1 MICHSPASFWEA
13 TAAASQTSK
22 PHCLTA
28 AQHGALLHGRFP
40 GEATG
45 HVAVATNGSGER
57 WREKVYAVCELPE
70 VLPYYAGR
78 SDVFLS
84 IQRFWGWRRI
94 AQLAQCGA
102 LVVDVDFYKKEKLA
116 GSHPLG
122 ILEDCRIALEAARK
136 PQPSL
141 AIASGRGL
149 NLLWFH
155 EPIPRGALPRW
166 NACQKELWKVLRP
179 QGADRSALDA
189 ARVLRLVGSQHSG
202 VGVSVEALTPTGDV
216 WEFDSLADEVLPLTR
231 AEVMDLRIR
240 RAARDARKSAKRSA
254 KAAHAFGVATLWEAR
269 LRDLQA
275 LVNRVR
281 WSGEL
286 PEGQRDIW
294 MFLACNAM
302 SWLAV
307 PEVLEREAHALACEV
322 TPWHD
327 RESKTRMHAIFKRAL
342 MAARGETIEWRGLE
356 IDPRYRF
363 KTETIIELLDITPEE
378 QKEMDVLISPAEK
391 YRRKVEKRRKAGVM
405 PRAEY
410 EGRAMWRRSEAR
422 RLVAEGKTFKEIGKL
437 LGVKWRSVYR
447 LISE

>member
-1 MICHSPASFWEA
+1 MIYHSPASFWEA
-13 TAAASQTSK
+13 TTAASQSSK
-22 PHCLTA
+22 PHSLTSS
-28 AQHGALLHGRFP
+28 QHGALLHGSFA
-40 GEATG
+40 GAAAG
-45 HVAVATNGSGER
+45 CVAIATNGPAER
-57 WREKVYAVCELPE
+57 WREKVYAVDELPE

-102 LVVDVDFYKKEKLA
+102 LVMDVDFYKMKKLA
-116 GSHPLG
+116 ESHPLG
-122 ILEDCRIALEAARK
+122 VLEDCRIALEAARK

-179 QGADRSALDA
+179 LGADRSALDA

-202 VGVSVEALTPTGDV
+202 VGVSVEALTPAEDV
-216 WEFDSLADEVLPLTR
+216 WEFDRLADEVLPLTR

-240 RAARDARKSAKRSA
+240 RAARDAKKPTKRGAKTVQG
-254 KAAHAFGVATLWEAR
+254 FGVATLWEAR
-269 LRDLQA
+269 LKDLQA
-275 LVNRVR
+275 LVSRVR

-307 PEVLEREAHALACEV
+307 PEVLEREAYALACEV
-322 TPWHD
+322 TSWHD
-327 RESKTRMHAIFKRAL
+327 RETKTRMHAIFKRAL
-342 MAARGETIEWRGLE
+342 MASRSETIEWRGLE

-378 QKEMDVLISPAEK
+378 QKEMNVLISPAEK

-422 RLVAEGKTFKEIGKL
+422 RLVTEGKTLKEIGKI
-437 LGVKWRSVYR
+437 LGVNWRSVYR
-447 LISE
+447 LLSQ